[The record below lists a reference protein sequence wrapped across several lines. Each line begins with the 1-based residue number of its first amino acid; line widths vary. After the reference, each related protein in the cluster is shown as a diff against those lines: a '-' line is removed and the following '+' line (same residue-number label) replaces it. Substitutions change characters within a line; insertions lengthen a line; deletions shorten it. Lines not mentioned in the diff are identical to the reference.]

1 MFSFQVLFC
10 CFIAAQNI
18 AMLNPHLEI
27 FSTARGAAKSLFG
40 LLERE
45 SKINALNDSGLKP
58 EAFKGDIVFDNL
70 YFNYPSRPDVKVRR
84 RSYFVKNLIS
94 WYVICMIDMVVV
106 GSLVL

>member
-1 MFSFQVLFC
+1 
-10 CFIAAQNI
+10 
-18 AMLNPHLEI
+18 MLNPHLEI

-70 YFNYPSRPDVKVRR
+70 YFNYPSRPDVKVKTKIL
-84 RSYFVKNLIS
+84 FFLKL
-94 WYVICMIDMVVV
+94 
-106 GSLVL
+106 